1 MWGELRVSS
10 FGRASLDRVSLEF
23 LSVSYFGRASLDK
36 ASLKSFGD
44 SKFFTDSVTVELITI
59 GIQREHGDFVKQVA
73 NVGHLRVLPHAGT
86 RDMNEPVPEN
96 LHWDTGGLIS
106 LRIEFFDKWL
116 ERAQDLAEEE
126 SKLHDGLCSL
136 VRQVLR
142 GKGLLLHNLLGE
154 LDYSGETFFEDVVS
168 VFALAVWMSDSGV
181 FLSLPRPPWVNLGA
195 LSKPTVELQH
205 AILGKVVE
213 PEGSEPHAAAWVND
227 ACSLPER
234 FLLHG
239 IDCFA
244 AELIRSGAVPSSMA
258 FRPWRQSCY
267 PTTLNLKKR
276 VNVGLPL
283 ELAPDVRSCEPDPS
297 DRTFG
302 CLPYSLFWG
311 GPHLARCEVSHIDN
325 ETSCLALTEAYSSTE
340 LG

>member
-59 GIQREHGDFVKQVA
+59 GIQREHGGFVKQVA

-142 GKGLLLHNLLGE
+142 GKGLLLLRNLLGE
-154 LDYSGETFFEDVVS
+154 LDYSGETFFEDVVG

-213 PEGSEPHAAAWVND
+213 PEGSEPHAAAWEETLLEGEREGIWSDDSGVFKRKD
-227 ACSLPER
+227 QCTSL
-234 FLLHG
+234 
-239 IDCFA
+239 
-244 AELIRSGAVPSSMA
+244 
-258 FRPWRQSCY
+258 
-267 PTTLNLKKR
+267 
-276 VNVGLPL
+276 
-283 ELAPDVRSCEPDPS
+283 
-297 DRTFG
+297 
-302 CLPYSLFWG
+302 
-311 GPHLARCEVSHIDN
+311 
-325 ETSCLALTEAYSSTE
+325 
-340 LG
+340 